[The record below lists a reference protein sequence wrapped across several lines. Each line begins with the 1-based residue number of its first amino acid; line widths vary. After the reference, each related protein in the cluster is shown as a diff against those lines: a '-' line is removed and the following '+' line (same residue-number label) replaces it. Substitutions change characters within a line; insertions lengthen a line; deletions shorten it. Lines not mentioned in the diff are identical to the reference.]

1 MKLIDVAQWIS
12 NGGVLLILVLMMI
25 EITPTKINPVQWF
38 GNRWNKG
45 ISERVDKINKKLDEH
60 IAEDYRN
67 NILNFQNKIIAGKKF
82 PQEQWKK
89 VISSCSDYTKY
100 CDENDIS
107 NDVIDET
114 IKFIKM
120 EYQKCLA
127 DRDFV
132 ELISKNENKNKQTN

>member
-12 NGGVLLILVLMMI
+12 NGGVLFILVLMMI
-25 EITPTKINPVQWF
+25 EITPIKINPVQWF

-45 ISERVDKINKKLDEH
+45 INERVDKIDKKLDKH

-67 NILNFQNKIIAGKKF
+67 NILNFQNKIMSGKKF
-82 PQEQWKK
+82 PQEQWRK

-100 CDENDIS
+100 CEDNEIA

-114 IKFIKM
+114 IKFIKN
-120 EYQKCLA
+120 EYQIALA
-127 DRDFV
+127 NRDFV
-132 ELISKNENKNKQTN
+132 ELNSK